1 MSSPRRR
8 DPLAAFEALR
18 EFAQGLP
25 GVEEGTSYGT
35 RSFRVKGKF
44 LCRLREDNE
53 TVVIKPVDDARRQ
66 ALFQIDPHTY
76 FITDHYLGY
85 DCILVRLAT
94 VKPEALNHLFE
105 SAWRA
110 AAPKKLVA
118 QRDAKPD

>member
-1 MSSPRRR
+1 MSKKQQRE
-8 DPLAAFEALR
+8 PLAAFEALR
-18 EFAQGLP
+18 AFALSLP
-25 GVEEGTSYGT
+25 GGEEGASYGT
-35 RSFRVKGKF
+35 RCFRVKGKF

-94 VKPEALNHLFE
+94 VKPEALNQLFE

-118 QRDAKPD
+118 QRHAAG